1 MRRTRHQ
8 LHLLSC
14 LAGLALTSAACGSS
28 HGTPAPGTPPDQSP
42 DLQSRDVVDGGAG
55 GTGQP
60 GPTGVGTG
68 KPAQLDAGAA
78 LDSGLKAAGSAADG
92 AVGTPL
98 SAFADWHLPAPG
110 ACGEQPLSF
119 ATDTATRAMPDW
131 TEGAKVPL
139 TGLPNRYGYAGQ
151 ALTDLVRAGNKHAVV
166 YPVEVTASW
175 LPQKLLEKAFSDP
188 LSKAFGDSNPLG
200 AYKSL
205 DDFEQWLGLKVF
217 PDCDGKGANSV
228 PFPDGVKPD
237 YRMGSTRRA
246 LPDGA
251 GITYSCAG
259 CHASR
264 LFGRSIL
271 GLQNRTAHANVG
283 IDKARKTLEGLP
295 IAFVQLYFGSTD
307 GEMRIL
313 SRLQAGLAQVDI
325 RAPLVRGLDTSLVQV
340 ALSLAKRKQ
349 DAYASSDATLAKT
362 PRPDRLDTIPADS
375 KPGNWWV
382 LKYKNRW
389 LLDGSVVSGNP
400 VYTNLI
406 WNEIG
411 RGTDLKELEGWLDKN
426 QPTIDEFTAAVFAAE
441 PVRFTEF
448 FPPESLDIE
457 SAKRG
462 KALFDGTC
470 ATCHGSYLKGWELP
484 QAASLTLTERLA
496 TVEVRY
502 HEDTPVYDVGT
513 DTLRNR
519 GMDSLV
525 QLNDLSISKKS
536 GVIIKPQTGYVPPP
550 LVGIWARWPYFHNN
564 SAPSLCAVLTRASER
579 PAAYYSGEPEDPK
592 LDFDRTCNGYPVGA
606 AVPAAWIKDSE
617 ALFDTKR
624 QGLGNQ
630 GHDEGVFLK
639 NGEEMFTPAQKQ
651 DIIAF
656 LQTL

>member
-1 MRRTRHQ
+1 MRSTRYRNHF
-8 LHLLSC
+8 LSC
-14 LAGLALTSAACGSS
+14 LAGLALTSVGCGSS
-28 HGTPAPGTPPDQSP
+28 QEPSPEKSP
-42 DLQSRDVVDGGAG
+42 DLQSREDTDAG
-55 GTGQP
+55 TADQP
-60 GPTGVGTG
+60 GPTGVG
-68 KPAQLDAGAA
+68 AQQTSRLDAGIM
-78 LDSGLKAAGSAADG
+78 LDSGSIGALPVGDG
-92 AVGTPL
+92 GTGTPL
-98 SAFADWHLPAPG
+98 SAFADWHLPTPG
-110 ACGEQPLSF
+110 ACGEYPLSF
-119 ATDTATRAMPDW
+119 ANDAATRVAPDW
-131 TEGAKVPL
+131 SEGAKIPI

-151 ALTDLVRAGNKHAVV
+151 ALTDAVRAGRKHAVD
-166 YPVEVTASW
+166 YPVEVTTSW
-175 LPQKLLEKAFSDP
+175 LPQHLLEKAFSDP

-200 AYKSL
+200 AYKNL
-205 DDFEQWLGLKVF
+205 DDFEQWLGLKVY
-217 PDCDGKGANSV
+217 PDCDGKGATSV
-228 PFPDGVKPD
+228 PFPDGVKPT
-237 YRMGSTRRA
+237 YRMGSTRHM
-246 LPDGA
+246 LSDGA
-251 GITYSCAG
+251 AVTYSCAG

-283 IDKARKTLEGLP
+283 IDKARQTLEGMPLE
-295 IAFVQLYFGSTD
+295 FVQLYFGLSD
-307 GEMRIL
+307 GETRIL
-313 SRLQAGLAQVDI
+313 ARLQAGLAQVDI

-382 LKYKNRW
+382 LRYKNRW

-411 RGTDLKELEGWLDKN
+411 RGTDVKTLETWLDQN

-441 PVRFTEF
+441 PVRMTEF

-462 KALFDGTC
+462 KTLFDGTC
-470 ATCHGSYLKGWELP
+470 ARCHGSYLKGWELP
-484 QAASLTLTERLA
+484 QAASLTLAERLA

-502 HEDTPVYDVGT
+502 HEDTPVFDVGT

-579 PAAYYSGEPEDPK
+579 PKTYYAGEAEDPK
-592 LDFDRTCNGYPVGA
+592 LDFDRTCNGYPMGS
-606 AVPAAWIKDSE
+606 AVPAAWLKDSE
-617 ALFDTKR
+617 ALFDTTR

-639 NGEEMFTPAQKQ
+639 DGVELFSPAQKQ
-651 DIIAF
+651 DIIMF